1 MESWAGR
8 DEGKAAREDDLAGL
22 AGQTTGPGRRPGR
35 MRCLVA
41 QPSRAPPKPKGEP
54 PVNSSWRAPT
64 PPVNWSRP
72 RLCRACLVVDL
83 GLVNVIVSVGLL
95 VVVALV
101 FLGIGVLVGRRVPR
115 RGGLLPGADA
125 REARE
130 FVLSKGEVLYGAMQ
144 QAPIALAVVDRFEDL
159 ILANDRADE
168 LDIVTNHRVLDE
180 VWDTVQESFRT
191 GEEQRFY
198 LAAHSRGGH
207 RLPSVAGRTVFLKGQ
222 DQKFVLIFADDDSEQ
237 RRMEAARRD
246 FVANVSHELK
256 TPVGAMS
263 VLAEALLESGDD
275 PDSVRY
281 FGTRVRDEAQR
292 LGAMVTELIEL
303 SRLQGAEKLRNL
315 EPTSIDEIID
325 EATRRT
331 AATAEAHDIEL
342 TVDDRSGLEVM
353 GDRTLLVTALSNLVS
368 NAINYSPAGT
378 PVVVTRSA
386 DDDVVRIRVTD
397 HGIGIAPE
405 HQGRVFERFFRVDK
419 ARSRATGGTGLG
431 LAIVK
436 HVVQNHNGVVKLWS
450 RPEMGSTFTI
460 ELPRVAAESATE
472 TVGERLGAA
481 AAGLGPGKEEK

>member
-1 MESWAGR
+1 M
-8 DEGKAAREDDLAGL
+8 
-22 AGQTTGPGRRPGR
+22 
-35 MRCLVA
+35 
-41 QPSRAPPKPKGEP
+41 
-54 PVNSSWRAPT
+54 
-64 PPVNWSRP
+64 
-72 RLCRACLVVDL
+72 
-83 GLVNVIVSVGLL
+83 NVIVSVGLL